1 MAAAKGKAKGK
12 SNTTKQTSRSSRAG
26 LNFPVGRIA
35 RFLKAGRYAQRV
47 GAGAAVY
54 LAAVLEYLT
63 AELLELSGNNAK
75 LMKRTRIIPRNIF
88 LSVREDAELDQLLG
102 DAVIASGGSTVFNI
116 NPYLLKKSKDAKA
129 TAPAGKA

>member
-1 MAAAKGKAKGK
+1 MPGAKGKAKGK
-12 SNTTKQTSRSSRAG
+12 ARSSGQTSRSARAG

-35 RFLKAGRYAQRV
+35 RFLKEGRYAQRV

-75 LMKRTRIIPRNIF
+75 LMKRSRIIPRNIF
-88 LSVREDAELDQLLG
+88 LSVKEDAELDQLLG

-116 NPYLLKKSKDAKA
+116 NPFLLKKKK
-129 TAPAGKA
+129 

>member
-12 SNTTKQTSRSSRAG
+12 SNNTKQTSRSQRAG

-35 RFLKAGRYAQRV
+35 RFLKDGRYAQRV

-75 LMKRTRIIPRNIF
+75 ITKRTRIIPRNIF
-88 LSVREDAELDQLLG
+88 LSVREDVELDNLLG
-102 DAVIASGGSTVFNI
+102 DAVIASGGCSFPVNAA
-116 NPYLLKKSKDAKA
+116 KKAA
-129 TAPAGKA
+129 TKTAGKA

>member
-1 MAAAKGKAKGK
+1 MPGAKGKAKGK
-12 SNTTKQTSRSSRAG
+12 ARSNKQTSRSARAG

-35 RFLKAGRYAQRV
+35 RFLKEGRYAQRV

-75 LMKRTRIIPRNIF
+75 LMKRSRIIPRNIF
-88 LSVREDAELDQLLG
+88 LSVKEDAELDQLLG

-116 NPYLLKKSKDAKA
+116 NPFLLKKKK
-129 TAPAGKA
+129 

>member
-12 SNTTKQTSRSSRAG
+12 ARSTKQTSRSSRAG

-35 RFLKAGRYAQRV
+35 RFLKDGRYAQRV

-116 NPYLLKKSKDAKA
+116 NPYLLKKSA
-129 TAPAGKA
+129 TPAPATAGKA

>member
-12 SNTTKQTSRSSRAG
+12 ARSSKQTSRSSRAG

-35 RFLKAGRYAQRV
+35 RFLKEGRYAQRV

-75 LMKRTRIIPRNIF
+75 LMKRSRIIPRNIF
-88 LSVREDAELDQLLG
+88 LSVKEDAELDQLLG

-116 NPYLLKKSKDAKA
+116 NPFLLKKKK
-129 TAPAGKA
+129 

>member
-1 MAAAKGKAKGK
+1 MPGAKGKAKGK
-12 SNTTKQTSRSSRAG
+12 ARSSKQTSRSSKAG

-35 RFLKAGRYAQRV
+35 RFLKEGRYAARV

-75 LMKRTRIIPRNIF
+75 LMKRSRIIPRNIF
-88 LSVREDAELDQLLG
+88 LSVKEDAELDQLLG

-116 NPYLLKKSKDAKA
+116 NPFLLKKKK
-129 TAPAGKA
+129 

>member
-12 SNTTKQTSRSSRAG
+12 ASRSSKQTSRSARAG

-35 RFLKAGRYAQRV
+35 RFLKEGRYAQRV

-75 LMKRTRIIPRNIF
+75 LMKRSRIIPRNIF
-88 LSVREDAELDQLLG
+88 LSVKEDAELDQLLG

-116 NPYLLKKSKDAKA
+116 NPFLLKKKK
-129 TAPAGKA
+129 

>member
-1 MAAAKGKAKGK
+1 MAGATGAKGKAKGK
-12 SNTTKQTSRSSRAG
+12 ARSSKQTSRSSKAG

-35 RFLKAGRYAQRV
+35 RFLKEGRYAQRV

-75 LMKRTRIIPRNIF
+75 LMKRSRIIPRNIF
-88 LSVREDAELDQLLG
+88 LSVKEDAELDQLLG

-116 NPYLLKKSKDAKA
+116 NPFLLKKKK
-129 TAPAGKA
+129 

>member
-12 SNTTKQTSRSSRAG
+12 SNTTKTTSRSSRAG
-26 LNFPVGRIA
+26 LNFPVGRVA
-35 RFLKAGRYAQRV
+35 RFLKKGRYAKRV

-88 LSVREDAELDQLLG
+88 LSVKEDAELDQLLG
-102 DAVIASGGSTVFNI
+102 GAVIASGGCTVFNI
-116 NPYLLKKSKDAKA
+116 NPYLLKKGKDAKA
-129 TAPAGKA
+129 TAPVGKA